1 MASTSR
7 CRIAVDIGGTF
18 TDVALETQTNQ
29 YTAKTLTTK
38 PKPEEGVVSG
48 VLDVLEQS
56 KIDAAEVESLIYGTT
71 LATNLLI
78 ERAGS
83 PVALLTTKGFR
94 DSIEMRNENRFEQ
107 YDVNIELS
115 LIHI

>member
-18 TDVALETQTNQ
+18 TDVAVETQTNQ
-29 YTAKTLTTK
+29 YTAKALTTK

-71 LATNLLI
+71 
-78 ERAGS
+78 
-83 PVALLTTKGFR
+83 
-94 DSIEMRNENRFEQ
+94 
-107 YDVNIELS
+107 
-115 LIHI
+115 